1 MMKKVSRII
10 LCAFSFFMLVNNV
23 AAISLKDYRI
33 QYEKD
38 LAKYNNSKNKQAE
51 AKSKIN
57 SLQGDIGNVGNNIA
71 KYQKDIENSKAF
83 IYALYPSKFIKDND
97 LWNFVQSNIK
107 KEYNIILCIGFL
119 VERD

>member
-38 LAKYNNSKNKQAE
+38 LAKY
-51 AKSKIN
+51 
-57 SLQGDIGNVGNNIA
+57 
-71 KYQKDIENSKAF
+71 
-83 IYALYPSKFIKDND
+83 
-97 LWNFVQSNIK
+97 IK
-107 KEYNIILCIGFL
+107 KI
-119 VERD
+119 